1 MRRSK
6 IVATIGP
13 VCDTPQ
19 GIEDMIHAGVDIFRF
34 NMKHATRDW
43 HDERILLV
51 RQISKQIGKPVGI
64 LIDLQGPEIR
74 VETSNKQEVAFKQ
87 GETVTFR
94 LKIQD
99 NREIGIPT
107 PEVFAAL
114 KTGNS
119 VLIDD
124 GSVELV
130 VKETGSDWFKAQVST
145 DYTIKH
151 RKSLNI
157 PGVDIDLPSLI
168 EDDYLKLD
176 MKNANLVDF
185 VALSFTRTKK
195 DVEILRDEL
204 TKRGLTKAWICA
216 KIENQMALDNI
227 DEIVASAECVM
238 VARGDLGVE
247 TPMEKLAY
255 NQKLII
261 KKCREANKPVI
272 TATQM
277 LHSMVHN
284 PRPTRA
290 EMCDVSN
297 AVYDGTD
304 ATMLSEETAGGAYPV
319 QTVKTMSKI
328 VEFTETVAT
337 IPTTPNKFEEKI
349 A

>member
-19 GIEDMIHAGVDIFRF
+19 GIEEMLRAGVNIFRF

-43 HDERILLV
+43 HDERIALV
-51 RQISKQIGKPVGI
+51 RDISSKIGIPVGI

-74 VETSNKQEVAFKQ
+74 VETSNKQEVAFKK
-87 GETVTFR
+87 GDIVTFR
-94 LKIQD
+94 LTVQD

-107 PEVFAAL
+107 PEVFAAINP
-114 KTGNS
+114 GHA

-124 GSVELV
+124 GSVELI
-130 VKETGSDWFKAQVST
+130 VKESGADWFTATISS
-145 DYTIKH
+145 DYSIKH
-151 RKSLNI
+151 RKSLNM
-157 PGVDIDLPSLI
+157 PGIDIDLPSLI

-176 MKNANLVDF
+176 MKNAPLVDF
-185 VALSFTRTKK
+185 VALSFTRSKK
-195 DVEILRDEL
+195 DVEILREEL
-204 TKRGLTKAWICA
+204 TKRNLNAWICA
-216 KIENQMALDNI
+216 KIENQMALDKI
-227 DEIVASAECVM
+227 DEIIESSECVM

-255 NQKLII
+255 NQKMII
-261 KKCREANKPVI
+261 TKCRAANKPVI

-297 AVYDGTD
+297 AIYDGTD
-304 ATMLSEETAGGAYPV
+304 ATMLSEESAGGAYPV
-319 QTVKTMSKI
+319 ETVKTMDKI
-328 VEFTETVAT
+328 VTFTETVVPAVAT
-337 IPTTPNKFEEKI
+337 ANRFEEKMR
-349 A
+349 

>member
-6 IVATIGP
+6 IIATIGP
-13 VCDTPQ
+13 VCDTPE
-19 GIEDMIHAGVDIFRF
+19 GIGDMITAGVDIFRF

-43 HDERILLV
+43 HDERIALV
-51 RQISKQIGKPVGI
+51 REVSTKMGKPVGI

-74 VETSNKQEVAFKQ
+74 VETSNKQEVAFKA
-87 GETVTFR
+87 GDLVTFR
-94 LKIQD
+94 LTPQ
-99 NREIGIPT
+99 NNQEIGIPT
-107 PEVFAAL
+107 PEVFVAL
-114 KTGNS
+114 KSGNTI
-119 VLIDD
+119 LIDD
-124 GSVELV
+124 GSVELLV
-130 VKETGSDWFKAQVST
+130 AETGPDWFTAKIST

-151 RKSLNI
+151 RKSLNM
-157 PGVDIDLPSLI
+157 PGVDVDLPSLI

-176 MKNANLVDF
+176 MKNAPLVDF

-195 DVEILRDEL
+195 DVEILRAEL
-204 TKRGLTKAWICA
+204 KKRNLTAWITA

-227 DEIVASAECVM
+227 DGIIEASESIM

-255 NQKLII
+255 NQKMII
-261 KKCREANKPVI
+261 TKCREQNKPVI

-277 LHSMVHN
+277 LQSMVHN

-290 EMCDVSN
+290 EMCDVAN

-319 QTVKTMSKI
+319 ETVKTMNKI
-328 VEFTETVAT
+328 VSFTETVAT
-337 IPTTPNKFEEKI
+337 IPTTPNRFEEKI
-349 A
+349 H

>member
-19 GIEDMIHAGVDIFRF
+19 GIEDMLRAGVNIFRF

-43 HDERILLV
+43 HDERIALV
-51 RQISKQIGKPVGI
+51 REVSKKVRIPVGI

-74 VETSNKQEVAFKQ
+74 VETSNKQEVPFKKD
-87 GETVTFR
+87 ELVMFR
-94 LKIQD
+94 RTPQT
-99 NREIGIPT
+99 NRDIGIPT
-107 PEVFAAL
+107 SEVFAAL
-114 KTGNS
+114 KPGNA

-124 GSVELV
+124 GAVEFI
-130 VKETGSDWFKAQVST
+130 VKETGTDWFSAIISS
-145 DYTIKH
+145 DYTVKH
-151 RKSLNI
+151 RKSLNM
-157 PGVDIDLPSLI
+157 PGIDIDLPSLI

-176 MKNANLVDF
+176 MKNAPLVDF
-185 VALSFTRTKK
+185 VALSFTRSKK
-195 DVEILRDEL
+195 DVQILRDEL
-204 TKRGLTKAWICA
+204 KKRNLGAWICA
-216 KIENQMALDNI
+216 KIENQMALDHI
-227 DEIVASAECVM
+227 DEIIEASECVM

-255 NQKLII
+255 NQKMII
-261 KKCREANKPVI
+261 TKCRAANKPVI

-297 AVYDGTD
+297 AIYDGTD
-304 ATMLSEETAGGAYPV
+304 ATMLSEETAGGAFPV
-319 QTVKTMSKI
+319 ETVKTMSKI
-328 VEFTETVAT
+328 VEFTETVAKVPT
-337 IPTTPNKFEEKI
+337 IANRFEEKI
-349 A
+349 S